1 MCIRDRHQRVCKNDA
16 SHVETENHNFDGRT
30 CTDCGYIKPSS
41 GGSGVITY
49 AISVE
54 DAENG
59 EVSAN
64 RSSASR
70 GTTVTLTAVPDKGYI
85 LESITVTDKN
95 GDEVKLTKNCLLYT
109 SRCV

>member
-1 MCIRDRHQRVCKNDA
+1 M
-16 SHVETENHNFDGRT
+16 
-30 CTDCGYIKPSS
+30 
-41 GGSGVITY
+41 ITY

-70 GTTVTLTAVPDKGYI
+70 GTTVTLTADPDKGYI

-95 GDEVKLTKNCLLYT
+95 GDEVKLTKKDGKYTFTCLLYT
-109 SRCV
+109 SPSPRDS